1 MTVVNLDKTAIIRK
15 IPLFAELSQSA
26 QKLIEEKAY
35 VAEYRK
41 DHILYREGSPPDSF
55 YCIVSGRAQVF
66 VRTPSGGEKTLIY
79 LHRGDYVGIISL
91 LTNEPHSATVRIIN
105 DSIILRIDK
114 EHFDVLLK
122 EVSQLAISLS
132 QSLSRRLKKRDNW
145 PKSVFE
151 STIISVFGLAKKA
164 GRTMYSVNLA
174 IALANETRKKVLLI
188 DMGHTGRE
196 CSSMLW
202 MQDKPAPVCLKSSA
216 FNYDEV
222 KPFLYKY
229 EAGGI
234 YLMNAACESGK
245 ESVLTRTAPLLSSL
259 AADFNY
265 IVVDLPPEI
274 DKPIFNLLIQ
284 SDLIH
289 LVTDCSEHSLKA
301 TGKLM
306 DELSKMVK
314 NPEKTVRTIINEFI
328 PGRSFEE
335 EVKVLG
341 HRAYATLPD
350 LGLLA
355 GVMSAGLPPVLAV
368 PGSLYSRSVRRIA
381 REIGEILVGLA
392 LGSGA
397 ALGFVHIGVLKVF
410 EREKIPIDFI
420 SGTSIGAV
428 MGAFWSSG
436 IEAQELER
444 IALKFKKPGMLMSLA
459 DFSLFPLQG
468 FLNGRHLVR
477 FFQSYLGKK
486 TFHDLNIPLK
496 VVACTLR
503 SRETVV
509 IDQGRLVDA
518 LRASS
523 SIPALIKPVRYGDDF
538 LIDGGTVDPVPID
551 VLTKLG
557 ARKIIAV
564 NCLPSPEEILKTFR
578 EVQERRRKD
587 EIKAAERSVF
597 ARFRF
602 NLKRWARKTFA
613 PNFLDVMMNSSMSM
627 QYVLAESSSRQADC
641 VLHPIIP
648 SAAWFEL
655 YKADIIIKRGE
666 EEAEKMLPQ
675 IKALIEE

>member
-1 MTVVNLDKTAIIRK
+1 MTNLDKVAIIRK
-15 IPLFAELSQSA
+15 IPLFAELPQSA
-26 QKLIEEKAY
+26 QKLIGEKSY

-41 DHILYREGSPPDSF
+41 DHILYHEGDPPDSF
-55 YCIVSGRAQVF
+55 YGIVSGRAQVF
-66 VRTPSGGEKTLIY
+66 VRTPSGAEKTLIY

-91 LTNEPHSATVRIIN
+91 LTNEPHSATVRIMN
-105 DSIILRIDK
+105 DAVILRIDK
-114 EHFDVLLK
+114 EHFDLLLK
-122 EVSQLAISLS
+122 QVPQLAISLS
-132 QSLSRRLKKRDNW
+132 QSLSRRLKRKDDW

-188 DMGHTGRE
+188 DMGHTGQE
-196 CSSMLW
+196 CASMLW
-202 MQDKPAPVCLKSSA
+202 MQDKPRAACLKSPA
-216 FNYDEV
+216 FNYEEV

-234 YLMNAACESGK
+234 YLLNAACESGK
-245 ESVLTRTAPLLSSL
+245 ESVLTKVAPLLSSL
-259 AADFNY
+259 AADFSY
-265 IVVDLPPEI
+265 VVVDLPPEI
-274 DKPIFNLLIQ
+274 DKQIFTLLIQ

-289 LVTDCSEHSLKA
+289 LVTDCTEHNLKA
-301 TGKLM
+301 TGKLT

-314 NPEKTVRTIINEFI
+314 DPEKTVKAVINEFV

-335 EVKVLG
+335 EVKTLG
-341 HRAYATLPD
+341 HKAYAALPD

-368 PGSLYSRSVRRIA
+368 PDSLYSRAVRRIA
-381 REIGEILVGLA
+381 RDIGGILVGLA

-397 ALGFVHIGVLKVF
+397 ALGLAHIGVLKVF

-420 SGTSIGAV
+420 AGTSIGGV
-428 MGAFWSSG
+428 IGAFWSAG
-436 IEAQELER
+436 IEAQDLEK
-444 IALKFKKPGMLMSLA
+444 IAMEFKKPGMLMSLA

-468 FLNGRHLVR
+468 FLNGKRLVR
-477 FFQSYLGKK
+477 FFRSHLGKK
-486 TFHDLNIPLK
+486 TFHDLHIPLK
-496 VVACTLR
+496 AVACTLR

-509 IDQGRLVDA
+509 IEQGPLVEA

-523 SIPALIKPVRYGDDF
+523 SIPALVKPVRYGDDF
-538 LIDGGTVDPVPID
+538 LIDGGTVAPVPID
-551 VLTKLG
+551 VLSKLG

-564 NCLPSPEEILKTFR
+564 NCLPSPEEMLKTFR
-578 EVQERRRKD
+578 ELQEKRRKD

-597 ARFRF
+597 ARLMF
-602 NLKRWARKTFA
+602 NFKTWARKTFA

-627 QYVLAESSSRQADC
+627 QYVLAEASSRQADC

-655 YKADIIIKRGE
+655 YKADILIRRGE

-675 IKALIEE
+675 IKVLIEE